1 MSPVYMFGLILLIV
15 VVFVWAWRAHQARL
29 AAFRA
34 LAARHGLEYVEK
46 VSGGVPEP
54 ALTGFQV
61 FQQGKNRRSANL
73 LQGTWRGHPMRFFEF
88 VYTTGTH
95 KNRHNHRLTVVAFA
109 NEETSLPRFSL
120 HPEHLLHKIG
130 DVFGLHDIDFEHD
143 LEFSK
148 RYFLRGEDE
157 AAVRGLFRSYVL
169 EHLKRTSRRWSL
181 EGEGRW
187 LVLWQGQGTRKPDQ
201 VQPFLDEAATLYELF
216 RHA

>member
-130 DVFGLHDIDFEHD
+130 DVFGLHETD
-143 LEFSK
+143 LPALVARRGGALAGALAGTGHTQARPGPALPGRG
-148 RYFLRGEDE
+148 RYP
-157 AAVRGLFRSYVL
+157 VRTLPPRL
-169 EHLKRTSRRWSL
+169 M
-181 EGEGRW
+181 
-187 LVLWQGQGTRKPDQ
+187 TRD
-201 VQPFLDEAATLYELF
+201 
-216 RHA
+216 